1 MAIRTLGP
9 GSLTIGP
16 TGSPKQWGGDIT
28 KCELAASTESEDD
41 IPYLDGT
48 NESGEDTTTWELTGS
63 IAEDYSLESLQAYTL
78 DNAGREEPFV
88 WTPNNSGEVSL
99 SGTVK
104 IRPIGWGGD
113 VKKKNT
119 RDFAFP
125 LVGQPT
131 HAAKV

>member
-1 MAIRTLGP
+1 MATRTLGP
-9 GSLTIGP
+9 GSLSIGP
-16 TGSPKQWGGDIT
+16 TGTPKEWGGDIT
-28 KCELAASTESEDD
+28 KCTLDPSSSSEDD
-41 IPYLDGT
+41 IPYLDGS
-48 NESGEDTTTWELTGS
+48 NESGEDTTTWELGGTITES
-63 IAEDYSLESLQAYTL
+63 YDLESLQAWTL
-78 DNAGREEPFV
+78 ENAGLEMPFA
-88 WTPNNSGEVSL
+88 WTPNDTGEVTI

-119 RDFAFP
+119 RDFTFP